1 VPGKK
6 PPLTEWDRRAF
17 LGGEGIGSYAAGL
30 LGTLLGSGAAP
41 LSVPGVRGLMRV
53 SRRAMACDFTLFFP
67 AQYASAVDAGC
78 AALDEIERL
87 EKKLSAYLADS
98 DICRFN
104 AEAYDAPVTVDQ
116 EVFNLLDTAGRL
128 HRETAGAFD
137 IAAGSLIKA
146 WGFFKD
152 PRRVPSE
159 AELRAALQSSGMA
172 HVELDA
178 SARSVRLLRRG
189 LEVNLGSIGK
199 GYAIDRALELVVTGW
214 KPVPRGTGFQ
224 PVCPVLMHGGQSSLK
239 ALGAPPDEPRGWKVE
254 IGDPYNSSRRIAS
267 LWLKNQA
274 LGTSSAA
281 NQWFEEGGRRYGHLL
296 DPRTGRPAQGMAGAS
311 VLAPTAAEADALSTA
326 FFVMG
331 IEPARQYC
339 QQHPEIGAVLVAE
352 PQAGQAPEAVLLGQ
366 VLGNARPA

>member
-1 VPGKK
+1 MGHANTVPGKK
-6 PPLTEWDRRAF
+6 PPPTEWDRRAF

-30 LGTLLGSGAAP
+30 LGTLLGSDAAV
-41 LSVPGVRGLMRV
+41 LSVPGARGLVRV

-67 AQYASAVDAGC
+67 AQCASAVDAGC

-87 EKKLSAYLADS
+87 ENKLSAYLADS
-98 DICRFN
+98 DICRLN
-104 AEAYDAPVTVDQ
+104 AAAYDAPVAVDQ
-116 EVFNLLDTAGRL
+116 EVFSLLETAWRL

-146 WGFFKD
+146 WGFFKG
-152 PRRVPSE
+152 PRRVPGE
-159 AELRAALQSSGMA
+159 AELQAALQSSGMA

-178 SARSVRLLRRG
+178 AAHSVRLLRRG
-189 LEVNLGSIGK
+189 VEVNLGSIGK
-199 GYAIDRALELVVTGW
+199 GYAIDRALELIAGEFR
-214 KPVPRGTGFQ
+214 VPA
-224 PVCPVLMHGGQSSLK
+224 VLMHGGQSSLK

-254 IGDPYNSSRRIAS
+254 IGDPYNPRRRIAAV
-267 LWLKNQA
+267 WLKNQA

-281 NQWFEEGGRRYGHLL
+281 NQWFEQGGRRYGHVL
-296 DPRTGRPAQGMAGAS
+296 DPRTGRPVQGMASAS

-331 IEPARQYC
+331 IEPARHYC

-352 PQAGQAPEAVLLGQ
+352 PQAGQAPEAVLLGK
-366 VLGNARPA
+366 LGGDGR

>member
-1 VPGKK
+1 MDHADAVPGKK
-6 PPLTEWDRRAF
+6 PPPTEWDRRAF

-30 LGTLLGSGAAP
+30 LGTLLGSDAAV
-41 LSVPGVRGLMRV
+41 LSVPGVRGLVRV
-53 SRRAMACDFTLFFP
+53 SRHAMACDFTLFFP
-67 AQYASAVDAGC
+67 AACASAVDAGC

-87 EKKLSAYLADS
+87 ENKLSAYLADS
-98 DICRFN
+98 DICRLN

-116 EVFNLLDTAGRL
+116 EVFSLLDTAGRL

-146 WGFFKD
+146 WGFFKG
-152 PRRVPSE
+152 PRRLPGE
-159 AELRAALQSSGMA
+159 AELQAAFQSSGMA

-178 SARSVRLLRRG
+178 AARSVRLLRRG
-189 LEVNLGSIGK
+189 VEVNLGSIGK
-199 GYAIDRALELVVTGW
+199 GYAIDRALELIAGEFR
-214 KPVPRGTGFQ
+214 VPAVFM
-224 PVCPVLMHGGQSSLK
+224 LGGQSSLK

-254 IGDPYNSSRRIAS
+254 IGDPYNPRRRIAAV
-267 LWLKNQA
+267 WLKNQA

-281 NQWFEEGGRRYGHLL
+281 NQWFEQGGRRYGHVL
-296 DPRTGRPAQGMAGAS
+296 DPRTGRPVQGMASAS

-331 IEPARQYC
+331 IEPARHYC

-352 PQAGQAPEAVLLGQ
+352 PQAGQAPEAVLLGK
-366 VLGNARPA
+366 LGGDGR